1 MLARPVAARP
11 LSRATA
17 GAGLAAVVLAVA
29 AGCGS
34 PAATPSSP
42 GGGPAAG
49 SASTAPAASR
59 CRHRP
64 APRPAPATL
73 TLHNGSN
80 GETFCVRP
88 GQRVLVYLDGSAEHR
103 WSAVRSDSAA
113 LTPAPSGE
121 LMLRLGVTGA
131 SFAAARTGV
140 AHLSSA
146 RAACIKSPVRCD
158 ALLRFRVTVVVLA
171 R

>member
-1 MLARPVAARP
+1 MLARPTAARP

-17 GAGLAAVVLAVA
+17 GAGLAAAVLAA
-29 AGCGS
+29 AGGCGS
-34 PAATPSSP
+34 PAAPPSA
-42 GGGPAAG
+42 GGGTPAAA
-49 SASTAPAASR
+49 ASTAPAASS

-64 APRPAPATL
+64 AARPAPAPL

-80 GETFCVRP
+80 GGTFCVRA

-103 WSAVRSDSAA
+103 WAAVRSDSAA
-113 LTPAPSGE
+113 LTPAASGQ

-131 SFAAARTGV
+131 SFAAAHAGV
-140 AHLSSA
+140 AHLASS
-146 RAACIKSPVRCD
+146 RAACVKSPVRCD